1 MGVSNETRKD
11 LLGYIRADVTTLYSQ
26 VEVIELWRS
35 LDLLCSDGTSADILR
50 FPAKSPQKFA
60 KNCVSPVLQVKTS
73 TPGRIKTFA
82 ELF

>member
-50 FPAKSPQKFA
+50 FPAKSPQTGYD
-60 KNCVSPVLQVKTS
+60 SGLSLS
-73 TPGRIKTFA
+73 TFRKWN
-82 ELF
+82 LS